1 MVLTVL
7 KKNQDYGRKAKQ
19 FTSDMVFGKQ
29 VKIDSYG
36 QDQYGR
42 AICLVYLG
50 SNNQCLYEELINS
63 GYAEVYREYC
73 KDGLNRK

>member
-7 KKNQDYGRKAKQ
+7 KNNQDFGRKAKQ

-36 QDQYGR
+36 QDQYR
-42 AICLVYLG
+42 RTICLVYLG
-50 SNNQCLYEELINS
+50 SNNQFLYEELINS
-63 GYAEVYREYC
+63 GYAWVSREYC